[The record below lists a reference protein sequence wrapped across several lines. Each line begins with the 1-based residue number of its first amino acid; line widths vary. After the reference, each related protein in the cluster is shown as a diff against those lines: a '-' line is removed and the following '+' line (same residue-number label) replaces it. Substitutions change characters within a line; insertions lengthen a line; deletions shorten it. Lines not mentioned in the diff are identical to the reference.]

1 MSVEDEEII
10 ALFFQRDQ
18 RAIEVCRTRYGS
30 FCTSVANRIAPSR
43 EDGEECVNDALLRAW
58 NSIPPQHPKSLGGF
72 LAALTRNLA
81 VDRVREHTAQKRGG
95 GEIPLVLDELEE
107 AVPAPGS
114 VEEAVEGHLL
124 SESINRF
131 LRSLP
136 ERERLLF
143 LRRYWY
149 LCSVKEAG
157 AMGGMSEGTV
167 SSLLRRT
174 RNKLKK
180 HLEQEGFVL

>member
-1 MSVEDEEII
+1 MSVEDEQII

-18 RAIEVCRTRYGS
+18 RAIEACRNQYGP
-30 FCTSVANRIAPSR
+30 FCSSVANRIAPTP
-43 EDGEECVNDALLRAW
+43 EDGEECLNDALLRAW

-81 VDRVREHTAQKRGG
+81 IDRLREHAAQKRGG
-95 GEIPLVLDELEE
+95 GEIPLVLEELEE

-114 VEEAVEGHLL
+114 VEETVERHLL
-124 SESINRF
+124 TESINRF
-131 LRSLP
+131 LRGLL
-136 ERERLLF
+136 EKERLLF

-149 LCSVKEAG
+149 LCSVKQAG
-157 AMGGMSEGTV
+157 TMGGMSEGTAA
-167 SSLLRRT
+167 SLLRRT

-180 HLEQEGFVL
+180 HLEQEGYVL

>member
-1 MSVEDEEII
+1 MEDSEII

-18 RAIEVCRTRYGS
+18 RAVEACRSRYGPL
-30 FCTSVANRIAPSR
+30 CASVANRILPTP
-43 EDGEECVNDALLRAW
+43 EDGEECVNDTLFRAW
-58 NSIPPQHPKSLGGF
+58 NSIPPQHPKSLPGF

-81 VDRVREHTAQKRGG
+81 IDRMRANTALKRGG
-95 GEIPLVLDELEE
+95 GEIPLVLEELEE

-114 VEEAVEGHLL
+114 VEEAVDSRLL
-124 SESINRF
+124 AESISRF

-136 ERERLLF
+136 EKERLLF

-157 AMGGMSEGTV
+157 ALGGMSEGTA

-180 HLEQEGFVL
+180 HLEKEGFVL

>member
-10 ALFFQRDQ
+10 SLFFQRDQ
-18 RAIEVCRTRYGS
+18 QAIEACRSQYGA
-30 FCTSVANRIAPSR
+30 FCSSVAARIAPTP
-43 EDGEECVNDALLRAW
+43 EDGEECLNDALLRAR
-58 NSIPPQHPKSLGGF
+58 NSIPPQRPKSLGGF

-81 VDRVREHTAQKRGG
+81 IDRVRENSAQKRGG

-114 VEEAVEGHLL
+114 VEETVESHLL
-124 SESINRF
+124 TESINRF

-136 ERERLLF
+136 GKERLLF

-157 AMGGMSEGTV
+157 AMGGMSEGTA

-174 RNKLKK
+174 RTKLKK
-180 HLEQEGFVL
+180 YLEREGYVL